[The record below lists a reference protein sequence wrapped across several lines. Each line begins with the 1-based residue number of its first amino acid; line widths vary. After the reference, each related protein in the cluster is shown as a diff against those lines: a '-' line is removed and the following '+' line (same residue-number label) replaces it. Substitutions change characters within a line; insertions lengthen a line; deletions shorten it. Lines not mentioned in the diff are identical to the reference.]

1 MTHSRIR
8 RYLFAAVIAV
18 VAVTGPALAGIDDGN
33 SLYRYCNATIG
44 AFVMYCFGYV
54 DSVVNDMRVFGT
66 VDGYSACLPPVFED
80 NRRRDVIVGFL
91 ERHPRDRG
99 SGATE
104 LIARAFADAYPCP
117 VELSR

>member
-1 MTHSRIR
+1 MR
-8 RYLFAAVIAV
+8 RCLLAAVIAIL
-18 VAVTGPALAGIDDGN
+18 AGAGPARAGIDDGN

-54 DSVVNDMRVFGT
+54 DSVVNDLQIFGS
-66 VDGYSACLPPVFED
+66 VDGFAACLPPVFGD
-80 NRRRDVIVGFL
+80 NRRRDVIVAFL

-104 LIARAFADAYPCP
+104 LIARAFADAFPCP